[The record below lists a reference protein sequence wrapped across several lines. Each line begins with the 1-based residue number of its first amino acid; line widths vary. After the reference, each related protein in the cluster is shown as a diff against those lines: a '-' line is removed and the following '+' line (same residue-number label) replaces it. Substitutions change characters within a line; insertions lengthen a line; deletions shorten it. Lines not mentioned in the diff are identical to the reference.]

1 MLVAKKEYARG
12 IWDFSKTYFFKDAK
26 KDDKTGDDGDLAFE
40 GDCEEANQKVKDL
53 GNTVS
58 ILEGQLANL
67 DGSIN
72 YWSLEE
78 KDCIGTGG
86 LLREVECLLRQ
97 DIKAGDFAMTVI
109 AAVIAL
115 PAMLAF

>member
-1 MLVAKKEYARG
+1 M
-12 IWDFSKTYFFKDAK
+12 
-26 KDDKTGDDGDLAFE
+26 
-40 GDCEEANQKVKDL
+40 KDL

-58 ILEGQLANL
+58 ILEGQLSSLEGNV
-67 DGSIN
+67 N
-72 YWSLEE
+72 FWTLEE
-78 KDCIGTGG
+78 KDCIGNGG

-97 DIKAGDFAMTVI
+97 DIKAGDIAMTAI